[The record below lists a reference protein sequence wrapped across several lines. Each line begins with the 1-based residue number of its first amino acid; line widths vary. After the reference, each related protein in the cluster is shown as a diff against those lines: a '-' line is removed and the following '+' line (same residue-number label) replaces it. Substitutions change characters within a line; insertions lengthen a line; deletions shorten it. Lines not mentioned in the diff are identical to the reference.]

1 MAELVAQSEEAGRR
15 WRRTLPRHQEI
26 LLGRGRCQWPV
37 PWDQQISRQHIS
49 LFWDGIQLTVKRL
62 ESSRNPVFHKG
73 KQVDS
78 FTIKPVDHF
87 VIGTTSFTLVQSTV
101 GATVEMPNPA
111 KEKLFSRKSLNEIRF
126 RDAERRLAI
135 LSDLPEL
142 ISNAND
148 DNELFVRLCNVI
160 FGGVSMAASVG
171 IISYTPPQEINSTV
185 SLSSSEPISVL
196 HWDRRFNEVAN
207 FQPSSRLIHSSISS
221 SQSVLHVWDD
231 PESVSALTM
240 IDPAHD
246 WAFCTPIPSSEKPDL
261 AIYVSGASAGTA
273 EEVSGSTIANSLQE
287 DIKYTELVAK
297 IAGSLRKVRNLQT
310 RQASLRSF
318 FSPVVMEQ
326 MQTQD
331 PSEVL
336 RPRECEVSVL
346 FCDLRGFSAISEQ
359 MSGKLMQLLHQV
371 SDALGVTTSHILEQ
385 GGVVGDFH
393 GDATMGF
400 WGWPVEQK
408 DQVHRACMAAL
419 AIHKDF
425 LQLAALHRKEQQ
437 DNGKTSAAS
446 LQVGLGIASGAA
458 VAGQIGTSD
467 QVKVTAFGPVVNLAA
482 RLETMNRQLNTSILI
497 DQSTLD
503 RLNEEKPFIT
513 EERETLQFRTRF
525 LGKVLP
531 VGLTQPIEV
540 AEVLPPVDQSNLSDQ
555 DIDAFSFAMKHF
567 TEGNWEEAYQALHE
581 VPSHDRTKDLLTF
594 LITQQNRQAPSNWDG
609 VIRLNQK

>member
-1 MAELVAQSEEAGRR
+1 MAELVAQSDEAGRR

-26 LLGRGRCQWPV
+26 LLGRGRCRWPV
-37 PWDQQISRQHIS
+37 SWDGQISRQHVS
-49 LFWDGIQLTVKRL
+49 LFWDGSRLTVKKL
-62 ESSRNPVFHKG
+62 DNARNPVFYQG
-73 KQVDS
+73 KQVQEFS
-78 FTIKPVDHF
+78 MTPVDHF
-87 VIGTTSFTLVQSTV
+87 VIGSTSFTLVQSTV

-148 DNELFVRLCNVI
+148 DSELFVRLCNVI

-171 IISYTPPQEINSTV
+171 IISYPSPNDQKIA
-185 SLSSSEPISVL
+185 LPGDDPITVL
-196 HWDRRFNEVAN
+196 HWDRRFNEIAN
-207 FQPSSRLIHSSISS
+207 FQPSSRLIHSAISS
-221 SQSVLHVWDD
+221 TQSVLHVWDD

-261 AIYVSGASAGTA
+261 AIYVSGASTGSVDKA
-273 EEVSGSTIANSLQE
+273 SGSTIASSLQE

-346 FCDLRGFSAISEQ
+346 FCDLRGFSAVSEQ

-371 SDALGVTTSHILEQ
+371 SDALGVTTRHILEQ

-408 DQVHRACMAAL
+408 DQVHRACLAAL

-425 LQLAALHRKEQQ
+425 LQLAAEHNKQQ
-437 DNGKTSAAS
+437 QQNGNRNSAN
-446 LQVGLGIASGAA
+446 LQVGLGIASGRA

-497 DQSTLD
+497 DQRTLD
-503 RLNEEKPFIT
+503 RLKDEHPFLPK
-513 EERETLQFRTRF
+513 ESESLQFRTRS

-531 VGLTQPIEV
+531 VGLSQAIEV
-540 AEVLPPVDQSNLSDQ
+540 TQVLPPACESDLSDENLK
-555 DIDAFSFAMKHF
+555 AFSFAMEHF
-567 TEGNWEEAYQALHE
+567 TSGNWEEAYQALHE
-581 VPSHDRTKDLLTF
+581 VPSHDRAKDLLTF

-609 VIRLNQK
+609 IIRLTQK